1 MKKLLYIFPLIA
13 MAFASCNNQEDL
25 IFSESAADR
34 LNSSRVE
41 AEEKLTADGGLW
53 AMEYFANDEEAGYV
67 MLFRFDKDGS
77 VEVSANHKWIDNQF
91 KQERSLWKICSDN
104 GTVLSFNSYN
114 SIFHIFS
121 DPADIT
127 GPNQPINPD
136 TDKAID
142 ETGYGHAGDYEF
154 MIMKDENHDAIRM
167 LGKKTD
173 YNIYMYRLPSDTNEK
188 EYLEA
193 IDKKVSIFN
202 SKFKTFIL
210 TDPNGNEYEVTDMLK
225 GIPSQYPRSIYDA
238 NGNMLVEA
246 DPVTQTT
253 SMHGIFTDKGFR
265 FSSTYT
271 VKAADD
277 TEWDMPELF
286 WAEDGTLV
294 NNELGYRLAAPT
306 AIENLRN
313 SKFSWTLDLTSMTGK
328 VLEAYNKANEAVVA
342 ELGTKNKLGN
352 ITLNWDNDNNRVL
365 SATLVTRIGT
375 KICRDYFK
383 INERKGENISMA
395 LFDANANGAK
405 YNEQIPAYKALKEML
420 CSNYVLTVN
429 NPMKPDKIHFS
440 LVSDPQSGFDLTL
453 D

>member
-13 MAFASCNNQEDL
+13 MAFASCNSQEDL

-41 AEEKLTADGGLW
+41 AEDKLTADGGLW

-67 MLFRFDKDGS
+67 MLFRFDKNGS

-91 KQERSLWKICSDN
+91 KQERSLWKISSDN
-104 GTVLSFNSYN
+104 GTVPSFNSYN

-136 TDKAID
+136 TDREID

-154 MIMKDENHDAIRM
+154 MIMKDDNHDAIRM

-173 YNIYMYRLPSDTNEK
+173 FNIYMYRLPSDTNEK

-193 IDKKVSIFN
+193 IDAKASIFD
-202 SKFKTFIL
+202 SKFKTFIM
-210 TDPNGNEYEVTDMLK
+210 TDSEGHEYEITGMVK
-225 GIPSQYPRSIYDA
+225 GIPSQFPRSIYDA
-238 NGNMLVEA
+238 NGNLLVEA
-246 DPVTQTT
+246 DPVSQTT
-253 SMHGIFTDKGFR
+253 SMHGIFTDRGFR

-277 TEWDMPELF
+277 TEWDMPEFF

-294 NNELGYRLAAPT
+294 NNEAGLRIT
-306 AIENLRN
+306 ATSPIENLKN
-313 SKFSWTLDLTSMTGK
+313 VSYSWKIDASSYSGK
-328 VLEAYNKANEAVVA
+328 LREAYQKAYDAVLA
-342 ELGTKNKLGN
+342 ELGSKNLMKDIVLDWANDTNEKLNIRINSTLGTKKCYDWFTISGDKGN
-352 ITLNWDNDNNRVL
+352 SFV
-365 SATLVTRIGT
+365 VTRT
-375 KICRDYFK
+375 VS
-383 INERKGENISMA
+383 NSTSER
-395 LFDANANGAK
+395 
-405 YNEQIPAYKALKEML
+405 YNEQIPALNEFKNLLMNSYD
-420 CSNYVLTVN
+420 LTVN
-429 NPMKPDKIHFS
+429 DYMNPTKVHFS
-440 LVSDPQSGFDLTL
+440 LKSDPASGFDLNIQ
-453 D
+453 